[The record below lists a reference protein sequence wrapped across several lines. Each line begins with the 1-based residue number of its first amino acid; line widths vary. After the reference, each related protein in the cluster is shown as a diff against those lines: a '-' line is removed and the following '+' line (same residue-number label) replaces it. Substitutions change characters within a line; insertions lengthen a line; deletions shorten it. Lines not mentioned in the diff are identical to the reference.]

1 VNREQLIAEIK
12 SRAPWYQRITFP
24 AQNVSTTDDPAD
36 AYEDAAWDNV
46 IGDISLGEAIILRP
60 VPKWIEIR
68 RVLPDMHGMTV
79 LEIGS
84 NCGFFSFE
92 FARAGAAHVYGIDL
106 ADRWLSNA
114 EFAKGVLGLTNVSF
128 SKGDFMTMDFDESGP
143 GHKGE
148 ALLNFDNKEVPLPTN
163 VVDTIFMSTVL
174 DHLFFPLFALY
185 KMIRMARRYVIV
197 DVPTY
202 HGAAEKSVMK
212 FTVAPDGSH
221 HGFVFTGDFL
231 PEYIH
236 RLGIP
241 REDVQS
247 AFYNSQR
254 NVTLIVD
261 VTKKAP
267 ALVGA

>member
-1 VNREQLIAEIK
+1 VNREQLVAEIK

-36 AYEDAAWDNV
+36 AYGDAAWDNV
-46 IGDISLGEAIILRP
+46 IGDISLEEAIILRP
-60 VPKWIEIR
+60 VPKWTEIR
-68 RVLPDMHGMTV
+68 GVLPDMLGMTV
-79 LEIGS
+79 LEVGS

-92 FARAGAAHVYGIDL
+92 FAKAGAAHVYGIDL

-114 EFAKGVLGLTNVSF
+114 EFSKGVLGLTNVSF
-128 SKGDFMTMDFDESGP
+128 SKGDFMTMDFDKGP
-143 GHKGE
+143 VHQG
-148 ALLNFDNKEVPLPTN
+148 ASLLNFDNKDVPLPTS

-202 HGAAEKSVMK
+202 HGAAEKSLMK
-212 FTVAPDGSH
+212 FAVAPDGSH

-247 AFYNSQR
+247 IFYNSQR
-254 NVTLIVD
+254 NVTVIVD

>member
-1 VNREQLIAEIK
+1 MNREQLVAEIK

-36 AYEDAAWDNV
+36 AYGDAAWDNV
-46 IGDISLGEAIILRP
+46 VGDISLEEAIILRP
-60 VPKWIEIR
+60 VPKWTEIR
-68 RVLPDMHGMTV
+68 RVLPDMFGMTV

-114 EFAKGVLGLTNVSF
+114 EFARGVLGLTNVSF

-143 GHKGE
+143 VHKGE
-148 ALLNFDNKEVPLPTN
+148 SLLNFHDKDVPLPTD

-174 DHLFFPLFALY
+174 VHLFFPLFALY

-202 HGAAEKSVMK
+202 HGTTEKSVMK
-212 FTVAPDGSH
+212 FAVAPDESH

-231 PEYIH
+231 PDYIH

-241 REDVQS
+241 RGDVQS
-247 AFYNSQR
+247 AFYNSER
-254 NVTLIVD
+254 NVTVIVD

-267 ALVGA
+267 ALIGA